1 MMTLWRILVAGL
13 VIGLVYSAVA
23 LYAVKIETRQL
34 DRSLGRLESRGL
46 AIQSEIDALDTEWS
60 YLNSPDHLYY
70 LIGLHSDVL
79 QLIERVPDS
88 FARLSELPPR
98 GAGLDAQEAA
108 Q

>member
-1 MMTLWRILVAGL
+1 MMTLWRILVACL
-13 VIGLVYSAVA
+13 LAGLVYSAVA
-23 LYAVKIETRQL
+23 LYTVKIDTREL
-34 DRSLGRLESRGL
+34 DRSVDRLEARSR
-46 AIQSEIDALDTEWS
+46 AIQSEIAALETEWS

-79 QLIERVPDS
+79 QLQERVPDS

-98 GAGLDAQEAA
+98 GAGLAEQENP

>member
-1 MMTLWRILVAGL
+1 MMNLWRILVACLL
-13 VIGLVYSAVA
+13 VGLVYSAVT
-23 LYAVKIETRQL
+23 LYTVKIETREL
-34 DRSLGRLESRGL
+34 DRALGRLEARGL

-79 QLIERVPDS
+79 QLQERVPDS

-98 GAGLDAQEAA
+98 GAGIDVQEAA

>member
-1 MMTLWRILVAGL
+1 MMTLWIIVVACL
-13 VIGLVYSAVA
+13 LSGLVYSAAV
-23 LYAVKIETRQL
+23 LYTVKIETREL
-34 DRSLGRLESRGL
+34 DRSLGRLEARSA
-46 AIQSEIDALDTEWS
+46 AIKGEIAALDTEWS

-79 QLIERVPDS
+79 QLQERVPDS

-98 GAGLDAQEAA
+98 GAGLAAQETP